1 VEEPIKIKGSVQIKG
16 DELSVD
22 FNGTS
27 PASKK
32 GVNVCL
38 YYTLAYVTYAL
49 KATIA
54 SDIPNNE
61 GSFRP
66 ISVTAPKG
74 CILND
79 SLRLPYAASHNIG
92 SCTPVG
98 VMGVLYEEITNKI
111 LPEGATA
118 IWSIQI
124 YVETSKGSPFCY
136 TYFSNGGMGARPT

>member
-1 VEEPIKIKGSVQIKG
+1 EHLILIGSSTPSVNIPDGTYENEIFTDGVEEPIKIKCSVQIKG

-74 CILND
+74 CILN
-79 SLRLPYAASHNIG
+79 ASH
-92 SCTPVG
+92 P
-98 VMGVLYEEITNKI
+98 
-111 LPEGATA
+111 LPTA
-118 IWSIQI
+118 
-124 YVETSKGSPFCY
+124 
-136 TYFSNGGMGARPT
+136 ARHI